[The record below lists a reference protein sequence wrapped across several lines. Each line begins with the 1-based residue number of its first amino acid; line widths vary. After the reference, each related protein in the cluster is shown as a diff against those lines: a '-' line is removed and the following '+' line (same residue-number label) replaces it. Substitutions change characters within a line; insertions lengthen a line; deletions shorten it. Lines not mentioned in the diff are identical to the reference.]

1 LHRGRTEA
9 ASAPVSLDIAGKR
22 IALKFLSDWLEHHP
36 LTRLDLEQECAFL
49 ADAGIGLEIR
59 DGSVEEAAK

>member
-49 ADAGIGLEIR
+49 ADAGIGLEVCEALP
-59 DGSVEEAAK
+59 SEAAQ